1 MEYVR
6 SRHSSPPPYSR
17 RQNFIP
23 REIADFGDG
32 GAFPEIHVV
41 QYPLGMGKPGQKSSA
56 IISVDV
62 DEKGQVRHDAIVK
75 QGSNKDRMVQTS
87 LSDVKEKKGDMAKI
101 ALPDE
106 EEERATA
113 EKTRLALEGILE
125 GKIKASKPGS
135 VAAPP
140 ETEEPTYIR
149 YTPNPNAP
157 G

>member
-1 MEYVR
+1 MHR
-6 SRHSSPPPYSR
+6 K
-17 RQNFIP
+17 NFIP
-23 REIADFGDG
+23 REPADFTDG
-32 GAFPEIHVV
+32 GAYPEIHVV

-62 DEKGQVRHDAIVK
+62 DEKGQIRHDAIVK
-75 QGSNKDRMVQTS
+75 QGSNKDRLVQTS
-87 LSDVKEKKGDMAKI
+87 LSDLKEKKGDVEKL

-113 EKTRLALEGILE
+113 DKTRLALESLLN

-135 VAAPP
+135 IAAPVG
-140 ETEEPTYIR
+140 TEDPTYIR